1 MSAERFNGG
10 IFPPAN
16 SFFYIL
22 AEVCMKK
29 ILLLLLLALSVSFAE
44 NLTIQGKLTEIPG
57 KMPPNDLYNYV
68 YILKYKV
75 TKVLEGKFAGKEIL
89 VGVYNPLTPR
99 GASADKMAKLFQGD
113 VRAFKAGDSHVLKL
127 LPLEGNYS
135 GAVEDEYFDDESER
149 YLAVEVLKAK

>member
-1 MSAERFNGG
+1 MNV
-10 IFPPAN
+10 I
-16 SFFYIL
+16 FYIL